1 MSVNVLINVY
11 FVLDVLKL
19 DYVAAFHLE
28 FHKGILQS
36 AGLDV

>member
-19 DYVAAFHLE
+19 DYVAFHLE